1 MKLIMKFIAFIVLLA
16 QVTFAQE
23 EAKTY
28 SNILGGGFS
37 FSINNNSTALLL
49 DYYPSDY
56 VITLYNSQDSK
67 SKLFTF
73 SPYYAREIKPNL
85 IIGGSLYLAHTTS
98 EQKVFFPLGSTMLVD
113 GVSTSRQIGVEIFS
127 RHSLLPSEKFNFYV
141 QPYIGYTT
149 SKNDYTR
156 DDVLQ
161 QERESHAFRVGVGA
175 GLLYNISPRWR
186 ALVRLGS
193 ISYNKGSWKSLTT
206 EENNDFSTLG
216 SRFSL
221 NSISYGLEMRF

>member
-1 MKLIMKFIAFIVLLA
+1 MKLIMKFIVFIVLLA

-37 FSINNNSTALLL
+37 FSINNNAPVLLG
-49 DYYPSDY
+49 DYYYPGDFVGSSN
-56 VITLYNSQDSK
+56 VQDRK
-67 SKLFTF
+67 YTRFTF
-73 SPYYAREIKPNL
+73 SPYYAREIKSNL
-85 IIGGSLYLAHTTS
+85 IVGGGLYFAHRTT